1 MHVELDLGA
10 EARPEV
16 DVDAA
21 VAALVERRHLARGE
35 AAPPEP
41 ALLLK
46 VLQRAHKLLEVA
58 HLHHHGIMAS
68 HVTI

>member
-1 MHVELDLGA
+1 
-10 EARPEV
+10 
-16 DVDAA
+16 
-21 VAALVERRHLARGE
+21 
-35 AAPPEP
+35 
-41 ALLLK
+41 